1 MAKPKVDPRRMT
13 YEQFKKNFPQG
24 LTVEVVKEYFGGKVT
39 MEEFEK
45 FEPDWVPAKDA
56 AERAFEDILPQI
68 EASIAKL
75 KREREPG
82 VLDGKKR

>member
-1 MAKPKVDPRRMT
+1 MIKYKVDPRKMT

-24 LTVEVVKEYFGGKVT
+24 LTTEVIKEYFGGKVT
-39 MEEFEK
+39 IEEFEK
-45 FEPDWVPAKDA
+45 FEPDWVPAEDA

-68 EASIAKL
+68 EASIEKL

-82 VLDGKKR
+82 VLNG